1 MNIGSYSYEEF
12 VHLVKSFHG
21 TLAPGLVIG
30 GFMVDLALKH
40 LPEGEF
46 FDAICETPICLPDAV
61 QLLTPCTIGNGWL
74 TVLNFGR
81 FAISLYEKNSG
92 QGVRVYLDM
101 EKLKAWDEVNQWYL
115 KLKKKK
121 DQNGPLLFDQIKEA
135 GHQLLSIQRIRVE
148 PETVRRQKLGPVALC
163 PDCGEAYPLRH
174 GDRCKGCQGEA
185 PYREIA
191 KIDTP

>member
-1 MNIGSYSYEEF
+1 MNIGSYSYEDY
-12 VHLVKSFHG
+12 VQIVKSFHG
-21 TLAPGLVIG
+21 SLAPGLAIG

-46 FDAICETPICLPDAV
+46 FDAVCETPICLPDAV

-81 FAISLYEKNSG
+81 FALTLYEKSMG

-101 EKLKAWDEVNQWYL
+101 EKLKRWDEVNSWYL
-115 KLKKKK
+115 KLKKKPE
-121 DQNGPLLFDQIKEA
+121 QNYPLLMDQIKEA
-135 GHQLLSIQRIRVE
+135 GHGLLSLQRVRVE
-148 PETVRRQKLGPVALC
+148 PATLQRRKLGPVAIC
-163 PDCGEAYPLRH
+163 PGCGEAYPVRH

-185 PYREIA
+185 PYLEIA
-191 KIDTP
+191 RIETP